1 MENVAVPLLTVTV
14 GVKLYAWPATTVV
27 AGVPD
32 TDTVTVGDVV
42 PVPPEPEP
50 LVPVPEPLVPVPEP
64 LVPVPEPLVPVPEP
78 LVPVPEPAVPEPD
91 PAVPEPDPAV
101 LLPLLPA
108 VLPVVL
114 PEGLVAVLVLEATP
128 ALPPPP
134 HPASATETNTIIVP
148 ENNRRD
154 VNVRMVAPR
163 PGTIPWTSQPP
174 CRFKRRAM
182 VARGTTASVVPALK
196 RLPNH
201 WVMIFFPSRTGDTR
215 QWPSAGT
222 DGNLKRLQ
230 RSPAQH
236 PELPINCGKFNP
248 RLIRSHRVPQ
258 IVTREFLLD
267 ITSNTCRAHRT

>member
-14 GVKLYAWPATTVV
+14 GVKLYAWPATTVA

-64 LVPVPEPLVPVPEP
+64 LVPD
-78 LVPVPEPAVPEPD
+78 PAVPEPD
-91 PAVPEPDPAV
+91 PAVPDPEPAV
-101 LLPLLPA
+101 VLPLLPA
-108 VLPVVL
+108 VALPVVL

-148 ENNRRD
+148 ENKRRD

-174 CRFKRRAM
+174 CPFEERAT
-182 VARGTTASVVPALK
+182 VARGLRASAVPIQNFL
-196 RLPNH
+196 LNH
-201 WVMIFFPSRTGDTR
+201 SVTLFFTSPAGDTR
-215 QWPSAGT
+215 QCPSATT

-258 IVTREFLLD
+258 IVTREFFLD

>member
-1 MENVAVPLLTVTV
+1 MENVADPLLTVTV

-64 LVPVPEPLVPVPEP
+64 LVPVPEPLVPVPAP

-108 VLPVVL
+108 VVLPVVL
-114 PEGLVAVLVLEATP
+114 PEGLVAILVLEATP

-148 ENNRRD
+148 ENRRRD

-174 CRFKRRAM
+174 RRFEGRATA
-182 VARGTTASVVPALK
+182 ARGLIASAVPVQFYL
-196 RLPNH
+196 LNH
-201 WVMIFFPSRTGDTR
+201 NVAIFFSSPSRDTR
-215 QWPSAGT
+215 QRPSAGT
-222 DGNLKRLQ
+222 DGYLKR
-230 RSPAQH
+230 R
-236 PELPINCGKFNP
+236 
-248 RLIRSHRVPQ
+248 
-258 IVTREFLLD
+258 
-267 ITSNTCRAHRT
+267 